1 LAIGRRW
8 QPARL
13 GAEGL
18 GLALGKIGL
27 ETTAD
32 LRTSVAHI
40 WAAGDA
46 AGNMQL
52 TPTAAYE
59 GRLAARN
66 ALAGETTPSDLS
78 VVPQTVFTTPEI
90 AKVGLTLGEAK
101 KRGIECHQ
109 STQDIRG
116 ASNGVASGE
125 DDGYLKLV
133 FEPGTERLL
142 GVQMVSWAAAELIQL
157 AALAIKTGATAALL
171 AAQLTVHPSHTERF
185 IKISAHEFH
194 EFCEV

>member
-1 LAIGRRW
+1 M
-8 QPARL
+8 L
-13 GAEGL
+13 GADGL
-18 GLALGKIGL
+18 GLAAGKMGL
-27 ETTAD
+27 KTGPD

-66 ALAGETTPSDLS
+66 ALAGETAASDLS

-90 AKVGLTLGEAK
+90 ARVGVSHGEAK
-101 KRGIECHQ
+101 KRGIACHE
-109 STQDIRG
+109 SKHDLRG

-133 FEPGTERLL
+133 FEPGTEKLL

-157 AALAIKTGATAALL
+157 ATVAIRTGATAALL

-185 IKISAHEFH
+185 IKITAHEYH